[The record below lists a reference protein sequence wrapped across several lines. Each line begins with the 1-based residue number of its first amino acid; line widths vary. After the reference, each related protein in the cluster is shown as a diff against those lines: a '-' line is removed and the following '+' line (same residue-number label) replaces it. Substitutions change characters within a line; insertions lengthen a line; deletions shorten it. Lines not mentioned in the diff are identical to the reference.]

1 MTEGKSGSA
10 WASCLRFS
18 ERHAL
23 RGAID
28 AHDAFLVEAV
38 LVGGADVL
46 DGGVL
51 LGGGLVEN
59 HQHGRGLLGDDAAAV
74 APLAVALEHREAV
87 GKARRHLLVAKGG
100 PLRPGDRRAARPLGA
115 RVEPETSGSQSRGG
129 GGGVSSGSSGG
140 CRRNKK

>member
-59 HQHGRGLLGDDAAAV
+59 HQHGRGLLGDAAAAV
-74 APLAVALEHREAV
+74 APLAVALEHGEAV
-87 GKARRHLLVAKGG
+87 GKARCHTLVETVTGRARWRERVRKHV
-100 PLRPGDRRAARPLGA
+100 LRL
-115 RVEPETSGSQSRGG
+115 
-129 GGGVSSGSSGG
+129 
-140 CRRNKK
+140 

>member
-10 WASCLRFS
+10 WASYLRFS

-59 HQHGRGLLGDDAAAV
+59 HQHGRGLLGDDEIGRASCRKRGCQSVVISVV
-74 APLAVALEHREAV
+74 ADPLKKKVKREKHVHR
-87 GKARRHLLVAKGG
+87 
-100 PLRPGDRRAARPLGA
+100 
-115 RVEPETSGSQSRGG
+115 SRY
-129 GGGVSSGSSGG
+129 
-140 CRRNKK
+140 

>member
-1 MTEGKSGSA
+1 MRISDWSSDVCSSDLTLSPPPTRHPRARPEGPGQVTGRLPWILVSSTRMTEGKSGSA

-51 LGGGLVEN
+51 LGGGLVTN

-74 APLAVALEHREAV
+74 APLAV
-87 GKARRHLLVAKGG
+87 
-100 PLRPGDRRAARPLGA
+100 DRQRTRL
-115 RVEPETSGSQSRGG
+115 TSSH
-129 GGGVSSGSSGG
+129 
-140 CRRNKK
+140 